1 LSENHTNEEKRKE
14 KKGRAR
20 RKKGGEEKTAMVA
33 YLISFY
39 NGYFEIAF
47 GRKKLFD
54 GNVFKNPARYVCPR
68 KSAALLFN
76 TANLEFSDYKVT
88 TLQTQG

>member
-1 LSENHTNEEKRKE
+1 
-14 KKGRAR
+14 
-20 RKKGGEEKTAMVA
+20 MVA

-54 GNVFKNPARYVCPR
+54 GNVFKNMYVPE
-68 KSAALLFN
+68 KVLLCCLIQQIL
-76 TANLEFSDYKVT
+76 NLLITKLRHCKHRADTMVIRSTNEN
-88 TLQTQG
+88 QN